1 MISWIKGQLVTS
13 WQTNH
18 KFYILINC
26 QGLGYEIQTLESVI
40 IDIKKNKISKKEI
53 ILWLKHIK
61 KEDSDMLFGFISKDQ
76 RDFFNQILNIKGL
89 GSQIGMSLL
98 NKFSLNQI
106 IYAITNNDKKSI
118 SSVQGIGLKMTER
131 IILEL
136 KSKLNTK
143 IIENKNLEKSN
154 FPFENNELNS
164 ILKDIDLTLQS
175 LNYPKKE
182 IKKLFPKLINDI
194 KNKEDSFLEKNTI
207 SFENLLKEAMNYLD
221 KPSSNLDQLRS
232 KI

>member
-1 MISWIKGQLVTS
+1 MISWIKGELVSS
-13 WQTNH
+13 WQTNN

-40 IDIKKNKISKKEI
+40 INIKKNKISDKQI
-53 ILWLKHIK
+53 IIWLKHIK
-61 KEDSDMLFGFISKDQ
+61 KEESDMLFGFISKDQ
-76 RDFFNQILNIKGL
+76 RDFFNQILSIKGI

-106 IYAITNNDKKSI
+106 ISAILNDDKKLI
-118 SSVQGIGLKMTER
+118 SSVQGIGQKMTDR

-136 KSKLNTK
+136 KSKAINK
-143 IIENKNLEKSN
+143 QIENENLDESN
-154 FPFENNELNS
+154 FLVENIELNS
-164 ILKDIDLTLQS
+164 IFEDINLTLQS

-182 IKKLFPKLINDI
+182 IKNLFPKLINDI
-194 KNKEDSFLEKNTI
+194 KNKKNFNLENNDTI

-221 KPSSNLDQLRS
+221 KQ
-232 KI
+232 K

>member
-1 MISWIKGQLVTS
+1 LISWIKGVLVSS

-40 IDIKKNKISKKEI
+40 VDMNKNKIPEKEI
-53 ILWLKHIK
+53 TLWLKHIK
-61 KEDSDMLFGFISKDQ
+61 KEDSDMLFGFNSKDQ

-106 IYAITNNDKKSI
+106 IYAISNNDKKSI
-118 SSVQGIGLKMTER
+118 SSVQGIGQKMTDR

-136 KSKLNTK
+136 KSKLITK
-143 IIENKNLEKSN
+143 QIEKENLDKNN
-154 FPFENNELNS
+154 FLVKDRELNS
-164 ILKDIDLTLQS
+164 IFEDIDLTLQS
-175 LNYPKKE
+175 LNYPKSD

-194 KNKEDSFLEKNTI
+194 KNNKNSNLANENIT
-207 SFENLLKEAMNYLD
+207 FENLLKEAMNYLD
-221 KPSSNLDQLRS
+221 K
-232 KI
+232 K

>member
-1 MISWIKGQLVTS
+1 MISWIKGELVSS

-40 IDIKKNKISKKEI
+40 VDINKNKISEKQI

-76 RDFFNQILNIKGL
+76 RDFFNLILNIKGL

-118 SSVQGIGLKMTER
+118 SSVQGIGQKMTDR

-136 KSKLNTK
+136 KGKLINK
-143 IIENKNLEKSN
+143 QIEEENMEISN
-154 FPFENNELNS
+154 FFVENSELNS
-164 ILKDIDLTLQS
+164 IFTDIELTLRS

-182 IKKLFPKLINDI
+182 IKNFFPKLINDI
-194 KNKEDSFLEKNTI
+194 KNKKYPTIDKEKIT
-207 SFENLLKEAMNYLD
+207 FENLLKEAMNYLD
-221 KPSSNLDQLRS
+221 KQ
-232 KI
+232 K

>member
-1 MISWIKGQLVTS
+1 MISWIKGELVSS
-13 WQTNH
+13 WQTNN
-18 KFYILINC
+18 KYYILINC
-26 QGLGYEIQTLESVI
+26 KGLGYEIQTLESVL
-40 IDIKKNKISKKEI
+40 IDINTNKISEKEI
-53 ILWLKHIK
+53 IIWLKHIK

-76 RDFFNQILNIKGL
+76 RDFFNQILKIKGL

>member
-1 MISWIKGQLVTS
+1 MISWIKGELVNS
-13 WQTNH
+13 WQANN

-40 IDIKKNKISKKEI
+40 TDINTHKIPEKEI

-61 KEDSDMLFGFISKDQ
+61 KEDSDMLFGFKSKNQ
-76 RDFFNQILNIKGL
+76 RDFFIQILNIKGI
-89 GSQIGMSLL
+89 GSQIGMALL
-98 NKFSLNQI
+98 NKFSLNEI

-136 KSKLNTK
+136 KNKGITKQIEKENSEKNNFLENNKELNT
-143 IIENKNLEKSN
+143 IFEDIE
-154 FPFENNELNS
+154 
-164 ILKDIDLTLQS
+164 LTLQS

-182 IKKLFPKLINDI
+182 IKNLFPKLISDI
-194 KNKEDSFLEKNTI
+194 NNNKNTTLVKNTI
-207 SFENLLKEAMNYLD
+207 SLENLLKEAMNYLD
-221 KPSSNLDQLRS
+221 KQ
-232 KI
+232 

>member
-1 MISWIKGQLVTS
+1 MISWIKGELVSS

-40 IDIKKNKISKKEI
+40 FDINKNKISEKEI

-76 RDFFNQILNIKGL
+76 RDFFNLILNIKGL

-118 SSVQGIGLKMTER
+118 SSVQGIGQKMTDR

-136 KSKLNTK
+136 KSKVMNMQVEK
-143 IIENKNLEKSN
+143 ENLDKSN
-154 FPFENNELNS
+154 FLSENKELNS
-164 ILKDIDLTLQS
+164 IFKDIELTLQS
-175 LNYPKKE
+175 LNYPKKD
-182 IKKLFPKLINDI
+182 IRNLFPKLINDI
-194 KNKEDSFLEKNTI
+194 ENNKNLNIENDNI
-207 SFENLLKEAMNYLD
+207 SFENLLKQAMNYLD
-221 KPSSNLDQLRS
+221 RH
-232 KI
+232 